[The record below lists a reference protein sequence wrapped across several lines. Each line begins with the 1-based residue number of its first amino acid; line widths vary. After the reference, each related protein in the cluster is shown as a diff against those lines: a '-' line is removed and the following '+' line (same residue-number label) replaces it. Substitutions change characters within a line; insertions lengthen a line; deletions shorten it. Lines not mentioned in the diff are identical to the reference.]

1 MRTKPLLLSLVLLA
15 AALAAASDRTPLDE
29 YVAAPDP
36 SFRYQ
41 LVRTIP
47 GQGWTA
53 YILDLTSQTWL
64 RPEEVDRTLWQHW
77 LTIVKPDKL
86 TTNIALMLIGG
97 GNNGSKPPERVDPA
111 VTLIATGVG
120 SIVASVQQ
128 IPNQPLRFAG
138 ESEPRREDALI
149 AYTWDRFLRTG
160 DARWPARFPMT
171 KAVVRA
177 MDAVSAFCAAL
188 DNAPVKIEGFVVS
201 GGSKRGWTAWTVA
214 AVDRRV
220 VAVAPAVI
228 DVLNLEKSLIHQFR
242 SYGFW
247 APALADYERM
257 RIMDWFGTPQLRALL
272 KIEEPYE
279 YRHRLTMPKYIVN
292 SAGDQFF
299 FVESS
304 RFYFDDL
311 PGEKYLRYI
320 PNTDHSLKG
329 SDVYFSLAAFHDAI
343 VHNRPRPHLSWKF
356 ERDGSIRV
364 QTVERPAEVKLW
376 QATNPKARDFRL
388 ESIGP
393 AWKSEPLEDRGG
405 GVYVARVSQPAQGW
419 TAFFVEL
426 TYRLGGPAPFKVTT
440 GVRVIPER
448 LPFPPPRPAR
458 RPPPA
463 S

>member
-1 MRTKPLLLSLVLLA
+1 MILLLLFVLPPLWGA
-15 AALAAASDRTPLDE
+15 NDRTALDE

-36 SFRYQ
+36 SFSFR
-41 LVRTIP
+41 LVQTLP

-53 YILDLTSQTWL
+53 WVLELTSQTWL
-64 RPEEVDRTLWQHW
+64 QPDEVDRTLWQHW
-77 LTIVKPDKL
+77 LTIVKPDKV
-86 TTNIALMLIGG
+86 TTDMALMLIAG
-97 GNNGSKPPERVDPA
+97 GNNGSKPPARVDA
-111 VTLIATGVG
+111 ALSLIATAVG
-120 SIVASVQQ
+120 SVVASVQQ
-128 IPNQPLRFAG
+128 IPNQPLRFTR
-138 ESEPRREDALI
+138 ESEALREDALI

-160 DARWPARFPMT
+160 DARWPARLPMT

-177 MDAVSAFCAAL
+177 MDAVAAFCAQPEHGGL
-188 DNAPVKIEGFVVS
+188 KIERFVVS

-220 VAVAPAVI
+220 AAVAPAVI
-228 DVLNLEKSLIHQFR
+228 DVLNLEKSLVHQYR

-272 KIEEPYE
+272 RIEEPYQ

-329 SDVYFSLAAFHDAI
+329 SDVYMSLAAFYEAI
-343 VHNRPRPHLSWKF
+343 VRNRARPRLDWSFH
-356 ERDGSIRV
+356 RDGAIRV
-364 QTVERPAEVKLW
+364 RTLDRPVEVKLW
-376 QATNPKARDFRL
+376 QATNPKARDFRF
-388 ESIGP
+388 EAIGA
-393 AWKSEPLEDRGG
+393 AWKSQPLEDQGG
-405 GVYVARVSQPAQGW
+405 GVYVARVPKPAEGW
-419 TAFFVEL
+419 TAYFVEL
-426 TYRLGGPAPFKVTT
+426 TYKLGGPAPFRVTT
-440 GVRVIPER
+440 GVRVVPEK
-448 LPFPPPRPAR
+448 LPFPPPRPSR
-458 RPPPA
+458 RPQPV

>member
-1 MRTKPLLLSLVLLA
+1 MLTRVFVLTVVALIPLAGA
-15 AALAAASDRTPLDE
+15 ADRTALDD

-36 SFRYQ
+36 SFSYR
-41 LVRTIP
+41 LVRTLP

-53 YILDLTSQTWL
+53 WVLELTSQSWL
-64 RPEEVDRTLWQHW
+64 SPDEVDRTLWQHW

-86 TTNIALMLIGG
+86 TTGTALMLIGG
-97 GNNGSKPPERVDPA
+97 GNNGGKPPERVDA
-111 VTLIATGVG
+111 ALSLIATSVG
-120 SIVASVQQ
+120 SVVAAVQQ

-138 ESEPRREDALI
+138 ESEARREDALI

-160 DARWPARFPMT
+160 DARWPARLPMT

-177 MDAVSAFCAAL
+177 MDAVTAFCAEPEHGGL
-188 DNAPVKIEGFVVS
+188 KIERFVVS

-214 AVDRRV
+214 AVDPRV
-220 VAVAPAVI
+220 AAVAPAVI
-228 DVLNLEKSLIHQFR
+228 DVLNLEKSLVHQYR

-247 APALADYERM
+247 APALGDYERM
-257 RIMDWFGTPQLRALL
+257 RIMDWFGTSQLRALL
-272 KIEEPYE
+272 KIEEPYQ

-304 RFYFDDL
+304 RFYFSDL

-320 PNTDHSLKG
+320 PNTDHSLKN
-329 SDVYFSLAAFHDAI
+329 SDVYFSLAAFHEAI
-343 VHNRPRPHLSWKF
+343 VRNRPRPRLEWRF

-364 QTVERPAEVKLW
+364 RTPDKPAEVKLW
-376 QATNPKARDFRL
+376 HATNPKARDFRFQI
-388 ESIGP
+388 IGA

-405 GVYVARVSQPAQGW
+405 GVYVGRVAKPAQGW
-419 TAFFVEL
+419 TAYFVEL
-426 TYRLGGPAPFKVTT
+426 TYKLGGPAPFKVTT
-440 GVRVIPER
+440 DVRVIPDK

-458 RPPPA
+458 RPPPV

>member
-1 MRTKPLLLSLVLLA
+1 MILLLLFVLPPPWWA
-15 AALAAASDRTPLDE
+15 NDRTALDE

-36 SFRYQ
+36 SFSFR
-41 LVRTIP
+41 LVQTLP

-53 YILDLTSQTWL
+53 WVLELTSQTWL
-64 RPEEVDRTLWQHW
+64 RPDEVDRTLWQHW
-77 LTIVKPDKL
+77 LTIVKPDKV
-86 TTNIALMLIGG
+86 TTDMALMLIAG
-97 GNNGSKPPERVDPA
+97 GNNGSKPPARVDA
-111 VTLIATGVG
+111 ALSLIATAVG
-120 SIVASVQQ
+120 SVVASVQQ
-128 IPNQPLRFAG
+128 IPNQPLRFTR
-138 ESEPRREDALI
+138 ESEALREDALI

-160 DARWPARFPMT
+160 DARWPARLPMT

-177 MDAVSAFCAAL
+177 MDAVAAFCAQPEHGGL
-188 DNAPVKIEGFVVS
+188 KIERFVVS

-220 VAVAPAVI
+220 AAVAPAVI
-228 DVLNLEKSLIHQFR
+228 DVLNLEKSLVHQYR

-272 KIEEPYE
+272 RIEEPYQ

-304 RFYFDDL
+304 RFYFDHL

-329 SDVYFSLAAFHDAI
+329 SDVYMSLAAFYEAI
-343 VHNRPRPHLSWKF
+343 VRNRARPRLDWSFH
-356 ERDGSIRV
+356 RDGAIRV
-364 QTVERPAEVKLW
+364 RTLDRPVEVKLW
-376 QATNPKARDFRL
+376 QATNPKARDFRF
-388 ESIGP
+388 EAIGA
-393 AWKSEPLEDRGG
+393 AWKSQPLEDQGG
-405 GVYVARVSQPAQGW
+405 GVYVARVPKPAEGW
-419 TAFFVEL
+419 TAYFVEL
-426 TYRLGGPAPFKVTT
+426 TYKLGGPAPFKVTT
-440 GVRVIPER
+440 GVRVVPEK
-448 LPFPPPRPAR
+448 LPFPPPRPSR
-458 RPPPA
+458 RPQPV

>member
-1 MRTKPLLLSLVLLA
+1 MKERALFLLLLCGIATGA
-15 AALAAASDRTPLDE
+15 AGADPTPLDD

-36 SFRYQ
+36 SFSYR
-41 LVRTIP
+41 LVRTLP

-53 YILDLTSQTWL
+53 WVLELTSQSWL
-64 RPEEVDRTLWQHW
+64 RPDEVDRTLWQHW
-77 LTIVKPDKL
+77 LTIVKPDRL
-86 TTNIALMLIGG
+86 STDMALMLIAG
-97 GNNGSKPPERVDPA
+97 GNNGSKPPEKVDAALP
-111 VTLIATGVG
+111 LIATGTGAV
-120 SIVASVQQ
+120 VAGVQQ

-138 ESEPRREDALI
+138 EDEPRREDALI

-160 DARWPARFPMT
+160 DARWPARLPMT

-177 MDAVSAFCAAL
+177 MDAVAAFCAAPEHGGL
-188 DNAPVKIEGFVVS
+188 KIERFVVS

-220 VAVAPAVI
+220 AAVAPAVI
-228 DVLNLEKSLIHQFR
+228 DVLNLEKSLVHQYR

-272 KIEEPYE
+272 RIEEPYQ

-320 PNTDHSLKG
+320 PNTDHSLRN
-329 SDVYFSLAAFHDAI
+329 SDVYLSLAAFFDAI
-343 VHNRPRPHLSWKF
+343 AHDRPRPRLQWRF

-364 QTVERPAEVKLW
+364 RTADRPVEVKLW
-376 QATNPKARDFRL
+376 QATNPKARDFRF
-388 ESIGP
+388 EAIGA
-393 AWKSEPLEDRGG
+393 AWKSQPLEDRGA
-405 GVYVARVSQPAQGW
+405 GVYVARVAEPAQGW
-419 TAFFVEL
+419 TAYFLEL
-426 TYRLGGPAPFKVTT
+426 TYKLGGPTPFKVTT

-448 LPFPPPRPAR
+448 LPYPPPRPVR
-458 RPPPA
+458 RPPPV

>member
-1 MRTKPLLLSLVLLA
+1 MWRRLCCLLSLTLVA
-15 AALAAASDRTPLDE
+15 APAAGPDRTALDE
-29 YVAAPDP
+29 YVHAPDP
-36 SFRYQ
+36 SFSYK

-53 YILDLTSQTWL
+53 HVLELTSQTWL
-64 RPEEVDRTLWQHW
+64 RPDEVDRTLWQHW

-86 TTNIALMLIGG
+86 TTNMVLMLIGG
-97 GNNGSKPPERVDPA
+97 GNNGGKPPERVDPA
-111 VTLIATGVG
+111 IALIASGVG
-120 SIVASVQQ
+120 SIVATVQQ

-138 ESEPRREDALI
+138 ETEARREDALI

-160 DARWPARFPMT
+160 DARWPARLPMT

-188 DNAPVKIEGFVVS
+188 KKDPVKVERFVVS

-214 AVDRRV
+214 AVDSRV
-220 VAVAPAVI
+220 AAVAPAVI
-228 DVLNLEKSLIHQFR
+228 DVLNLEKSLVHQFR

-247 APALADYERM
+247 APALNDYERM

-272 KIEEPYE
+272 EIEEPYQ
-279 YRHRLTMPKYIVN
+279 YRRRLTMPKYIVN

-320 PNTDHSLKG
+320 PNTEHSLKG
-329 SDVYFSLAAFHDAI
+329 SDVYFSLAAFYDAI
-343 VHNRPRPHLSWKF
+343 AHNRPRPRMSWKF

-364 QTVERPAEVKLW
+364 HTAERPVEAKLW
-376 QATNPKARDFRL
+376 QATNPKARDFRF
-388 ESIGP
+388 ESIGA
-393 AWKSEPLEDRGG
+393 AWKSEPLQEQN
-405 GVYVARVSQPAQGW
+405 GVYVARVARPVEGW

-448 LPFPPPRPAR
+448 LPYPAPRPAR
-458 RPPPA
+458 RPPPV